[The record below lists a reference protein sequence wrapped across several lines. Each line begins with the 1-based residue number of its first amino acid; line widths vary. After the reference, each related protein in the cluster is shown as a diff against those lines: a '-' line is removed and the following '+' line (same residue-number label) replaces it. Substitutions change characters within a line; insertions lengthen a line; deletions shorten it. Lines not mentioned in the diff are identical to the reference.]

1 MNPRAIF
8 PALRLPS
15 WMLALGCI
23 TLLLMV
29 GCGEPEPLGPC
40 EDPLCA
46 QYYDIWER
54 QFLLRS
60 HMDQAFFE
68 EHVDVGGYLLHDF
81 GDYETFTVHYVVTVD
96 WAEAQMSDWFLV
108 WLDSALV
115 DTSDPGLPREAYF
128 SENEVVLSVNARFW
142 DSRISRLV
150 EHGPLRFG
158 GKAAAL
164 QALRQGEDVSSG
176 TVEFA
181 ITNRVHSFPDNGH
194 MWLWRYTSDEYGHGC
209 KVGAV
214 DLHTGETIHWFP
226 WCP

>member
-1 MNPRAIF
+1 
-8 PALRLPS
+8 
-15 WMLALGCI
+15 
-23 TLLLMV
+23 
-29 GCGEPEPLGPC
+29 
-40 EDPLCA
+40 
-46 QYYDIWER
+46 
-54 QFLLRS
+54 
-60 HMDQAFFE
+60 
-68 EHVDVGGYLLHDF
+68 
-81 GDYETFTVHYVVTVD
+81 
-96 WAEAQMSDWFLV
+96 LV

-142 DSRISRLV
+142 DSRISLLV

-164 QALRQGEDVSSG
+164 QALPQGEDVSSG

-194 MWLWRYTSDEYGHGC
+194 MWLWRYTSDEYGHSC

-214 DLHTGETIHWFP
+214 DLHTGETTHWFP